1 MAVPVP
7 SISCCVLNHHNVFY
21 QIQNAIAFNQDACC
35 HLALCLQLLPLESW
49 LIFSLLVAKLL
60 AISCFPI
67 TKSCETCM
75 GPILPGGCRDEE
87 KKSLSTLTLGR
98 RIFL

>member
-1 MAVPVP
+1 
-7 SISCCVLNHHNVFY
+7 
-21 QIQNAIAFNQDACC
+21 
-35 HLALCLQLLPLESW
+35 LALFL
-49 LIFSLLVAKLL
+49 FVAKLL
-60 AISCFPI
+60 AISCFQI

-75 GPILPGGCRDEE
+75 GPILPGGSRDEE